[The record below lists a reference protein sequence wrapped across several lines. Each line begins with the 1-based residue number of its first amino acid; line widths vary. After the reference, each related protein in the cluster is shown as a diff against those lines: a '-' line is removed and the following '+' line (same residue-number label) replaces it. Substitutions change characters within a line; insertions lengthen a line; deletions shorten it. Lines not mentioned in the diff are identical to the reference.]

1 MGNQHEA
8 FILCIRMLDKPPQ
21 PRTNGEMPPK
31 NALCPSTNCLST
43 EFASA
48 QNQYACDFL
57 PEAYRERNGKLSHDP
72 LLFWIV
78 VDDSAGGT
86 PWNSMR
92 EKMLP
97 GYSAEDQR
105 SQPDLHSLT
114 SHCMERRYTPPA
126 VHLPNALLSG
136 QQTAETISETAKDQH
151 SPEVHRITSIQCALY
166 HTFYHN
172 TGEQSEHVWQ
182 FGTHRLHE
190 NLGLSPWCMH
200 LHLMAAASDMASS
213 ELSRVPF
220 VP

>member
-1 MGNQHEA
+1 M
-8 FILCIRMLDKPPQ
+8 
-21 PRTNGEMPPK
+21 
-31 NALCPSTNCLST
+31 
-43 EFASA
+43 
-48 QNQYACDFL
+48 
-57 PEAYRERNGKLSHDP
+57 
-72 LLFWIV
+72 
-78 VDDSAGGT
+78 
-86 PWNSMR
+86 
-92 EKMLP
+92 P
-97 GYSAEDQR
+97 GYSVEDQPR

-166 HTFYHN
+166 LTFYHN

>member
-1 MGNQHEA
+1 MDH
-8 FILCIRMLDKPPQ
+8 
-21 PRTNGEMPPK
+21 
-31 NALCPSTNCLST
+31 
-43 EFASA
+43 
-48 QNQYACDFL
+48 
-57 PEAYRERNGKLSHDP
+57 
-72 LLFWIV
+72 
-78 VDDSAGGT
+78 
-86 PWNSMR
+86 WNPMR

-97 GYSAEDQR
+97 GCTGYSVEDQR

-114 SHCMERRYTPPA
+114 SHCSHCMERRYTPPA

-166 HTFYHN
+166 LTFYHN